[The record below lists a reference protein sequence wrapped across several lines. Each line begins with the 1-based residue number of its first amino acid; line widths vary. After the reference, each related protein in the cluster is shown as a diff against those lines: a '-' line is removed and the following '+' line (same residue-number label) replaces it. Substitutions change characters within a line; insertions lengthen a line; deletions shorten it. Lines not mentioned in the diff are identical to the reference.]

1 MAEDGDDGVAGDGDG
16 VARDGDATGDR
27 SRGHADRR
35 DDDAETG
42 DRTPR
47 ETVDELTDEDLTDID
62 EMEGISVESVERV
75 LERGAIDRENALF
88 VLLGV
93 VLSMLVFLEFVSVL
107 TGI

>member
-1 MAEDGDDGVAGDGDG
+1 MADDGDDGAAGDGDT
-16 VARDGDATGDR
+16 ATGDR

-42 DRTPR
+42 DRPPR

-93 VLSMLVFLEFVSVL
+93 VLSVLVFLEFVSVL